1 MDGIVV
7 AAALLSAA
15 LHAAWNAAV
24 KAAPDPQAA
33 MAAQVVASGIIS
45 VPALLLLPPPSAEA
59 LPWLAASTSFNL
71 LAMLAMV
78 RGYTSGGGFG
88 LVYPITRAT
97 SPLLVTLIAAI
108 LFDEH
113 LGPAGLA
120 GVALVSA
127 GVAMFAAGD
136 ARSHPAA
143 LLAALAAGAFSAA
156 YAVCDAQGA
165 RLSPSTLGYGFAMS
179 AVNAAMFGTVHRLR
193 GGIPLL
199 RALRRHIVL
208 ASLGSSGAMVS
219 YLLILWVWSQAPV
232 AVGAALRD
240 TSVVFGAIIA
250 AVVLKE
256 RVTPRRAVAIGLVAI
271 GAAALRFG

>member
-7 AAALLSAA
+7 AAALLSAL
-15 LHAAWNAAV
+15 LHAAWNASV
-24 KAAPDPQAA
+24 KAADDPQAA
-33 MAAQVVASGIIS
+33 MAAQVVASGILS
-45 VPALLLLPPPSAEA
+45 APVLPFLPLPSAEA
-59 LPWLAASTSFNL
+59 LPWLMASTGFNL

-78 RGYTSGGGFG
+78 RGYAAGGGFG
-88 LVYPITRAT
+88 LVYPLTRAT
-97 SPLLVTLIAAI
+97 SPLLVTLLAAG
-108 LFDEH
+108 LFGER
-113 LGPAGLA
+113 LGPLGLA
-120 GVALVSA
+120 GVVLVSA

-136 ARSHPAA
+136 ARRHPAA
-143 LLAALAAGAFSAA
+143 LAAALAAGAFSAA

-179 AVNAAMFGTVHRLR
+179 TVNAVMFGTVHRLR
-193 GGIPLL
+193 GGVPLL
-199 RALRRHIVL
+199 RALRRHALL

-232 AVGAALRD
+232 AIGAALRD

-256 RVTPRRAVAIGLVAI
+256 PVTPRRIAAIGLVAC
-271 GAAALRFG
+271 GAAALRFA